1 MEEMKNSTEAVEKK
15 RNDVV
20 GESTENCGPSL
31 MDEDDDTALEV
42 ITFSRRFPK
51 RIESQ
56 LQKDWPMVKSRL
68 KNYGIACQLNLVKCS
83 MTFSTTRTRDA
94 DLIEKARNLLRLFT
108 LAVPASQ
115 AITILKGRHWDVM
128 KLGYQKDGLC
138 SEFGINKEKFHE
150 RLKLLCHPSLK
161 EIGDLLVSD
170 ICIDG
175 DILVALGPVI
185 SVKGIRI
192 IVKDCIVRG
201 IPPASRVKKVKDAK
215 VRVQTMKRLED
226 LLL

>member
-1 MEEMKNSTEAVEKK
+1 
-15 RNDVV
+15 
-20 GESTENCGPSL
+20 
-31 MDEDDDTALEV
+31 
-42 ITFSRRFPK
+42 
-51 RIESQ
+51 
-56 LQKDWPMVKSRL
+56 
-68 KNYGIACQLNLVKCS
+68 

-94 DLIEKARNLLRLFT
+94 DLIEKARDLLQLFT

-115 AITILKGRHWDVM
+115 AITVLKGRHWDVM

-150 RLKLLCHPSLK
+150 RMKLLCHRSLK
-161 EIGDLLVSD
+161 EIGDLILCY
-170 ICIDG
+170 ICIVG
-175 DILVALGPVI
+175 DILVALGPVN

-201 IPPASRVKKVKDAK
+201 IPPASRVKLVKDAK

-226 LLL
+226 LRL